1 MSMTAGHKQKLIQN
15 RMRLID
21 DLEVAQVIP
30 YLIQFGVLD
39 DRMVE
44 EVLCRPVRQDQVSA
58 LLDLMPRRGD
68 EAFGIFCRA
77 LRHVNQDWLA
87 DLLEN

>member
-1 MSMTAGHKQKLIQN
+1 MTAGHKQKLIQN
-15 RMRLID
+15 RVRLIE

-30 YLIQFGVLD
+30 FLIQFGVLD

-44 EVLCRPVRQDQVSA
+44 EVVRHPVRQDQVTA
-58 LLDLMPRRGD
+58 LLDLVPRRGD
-68 EAFGIFCRA
+68 EAFGIFCGA
-77 LRHVNQDWLA
+77 LRHVNQAWLA